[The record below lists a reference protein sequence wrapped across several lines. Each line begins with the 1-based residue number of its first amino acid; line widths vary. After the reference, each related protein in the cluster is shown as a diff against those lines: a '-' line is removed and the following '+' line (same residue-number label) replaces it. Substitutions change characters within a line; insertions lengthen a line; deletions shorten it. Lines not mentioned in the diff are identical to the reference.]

1 MKKGVFFTRF
11 GNLRYL
17 APILREINPAIFD
30 VVFDAA
36 AAADVEVLEDLAA
49 RGMRLIPYEEDR
61 TYTYD
66 YILMDYCLSD
76 TEMFRGA
83 KNISPAK
90 IIIYSHGTDRGM
102 GVDENGDFFI
112 SANEMQ
118 LWWGSK
124 EKIIYHDAKDIPCVA
139 VMKNSKIESTWSGL
153 HHFDDIVKLR
163 HADKS
168 CLKNAFFS
176 ALGKKEFI
184 HSQLPFVVY
193 YEDECNEDI
202 VVADALYK
210 LSKYCIVGIKPW
222 YYGKYRA
229 LPHLFAFRGAGPVA
243 QLGRFAADVV
253 LSGPFSGIMTTS
265 LMLGLRFIP
274 VHTRMVHNLRKGER
288 STFAALLARQHPLY
302 CCKRILDW
310 WPAQDIQ
317 NTAGLMKRIGDAVEW
332 KRYEKM
338 LPALQRHALGRFRL
352 EGAARHTAG
361 LIEHIILKGTL
372 LTRELKQLQNTS
384 ENFPKGFRL

>member
-1 MKKGVFFTRF
+1 
-11 GNLRYL
+11 
-17 APILREINPAIFD
+17 
-30 VVFDAA
+30 
-36 AAADVEVLEDLAA
+36 
-49 RGMRLIPYEEDR
+49 
-61 TYTYD
+61 
-66 YILMDYCLSD
+66 MDYNYSYNEVFLN
-76 TEMFRGA
+76 A
-83 KNISPAK
+83 KNIAPAK
-90 IIIYSHGTDRGM
+90 IIGYAHSTDRGL
-102 GVDENGDFFI
+102 GVRESLDFFI
-112 SANEMQ
+112 FNNEMQ
-118 LWWGSK
+118 IWSSK
-124 EKIIYHDAKDIPCVA
+124 QNKLVYHDKDDAPCAA
-139 VMKNSKIESTWSGL
+139 VLKNSGMESTWSGL

-168 CLKNAFFS
+168 CLKDAFFS
-176 ALGKKEFI
+176 ALGKKECI
-184 HSQLPFVVY
+184 HSQLPFVIY

-202 VVADALYK
+202 LVADALYK

-229 LPHLFAFRGAGPVA
+229 LPNLFTFRGAGPVA
-243 QLGRFAADVV
+243 QLGRFAADVI

-274 VHTRMVHNLRKGER
+274 VHTRLVHNLRKGER
-288 STFAALLARQHPLY
+288 STFSALLARQHPLY

-317 NTAGLMKRIGDAVEW
+317 DTDGLMKRIGDAVQW

-338 LPALQRHALGRFRL
+338 LPALQRHAVGRFRL

-384 ENFPKGFRL
+384 ENFPKGFRP